1 MREPPRWP
9 MIANAGGRLWQAN
22 SPFYSTLLVL
32 YTVDIC
38 RKHQVFES
46 ATLAANNP
54 PAKEPPGSRKQPLKT
69 VVVPSSATDGEL

>member
-9 MIANAGGRLWQAN
+9 MIAYAGGRAN
-22 SPFYSTLLVL
+22 SRPFYSTLLVQ